1 MNQRPRRNRKLSA
14 IRNMIAET
22 FIDSSSLIYP
32 LFLVDG
38 QNKKLTIDAMPNCY
52 RWSLDLLLKEI
63 ENCGK
68 LGINNF
74 VLFPWR
80 QLKG

>member
-38 QNKKLTIDAMPNCY
+38 QNKKLTEYI
-52 RWSLDLLLKEI
+52 RI
-63 ENCGK
+63 
-68 LGINNF
+68 
-74 VLFPWR
+74 
-80 QLKG
+80 